1 VVRRIA
7 RAFNK
12 GDVDAIVAE
21 LDPNVEWEEQ
31 PIRASIPFTT
41 ATRASGA
48 GLRAGAGRAAS
59 PRRRIHR
66 RGRRSD
72 RLYPHIG
79 RGPEQRGRGSDARA
93 DSRHLPG
100 GQSRAAAG
108 MPNAPASRRSRG
120 AAGVAPRRV
129 HEACPRVFLGHACGY
144 RALVG
149 ERQARGALPEGGHGR
164 ELPRPSCAP
173 AEVGVPRFP
182 GEQWVTTGRR
192 GMRMLSAT

>member
-1 VVRRIA
+1 MSQENVEVVRRIA

-108 MPNAPASRRSRG
+108 MPNAPASRGSRG

-129 HEACPRVFLGHACGY
+129 HEACPRCFP
-144 RALVG
+144 RARLRVPG
-149 ERQARGALPEGGHGR
+149 ARRGAASEGGS
-164 ELPRPSCAP
+164 PRGGSRTRAPPPFLCA
-173 AEVGVPRFP
+173 R
-182 GEQWVTTGRR
+182 
-192 GMRMLSAT
+192 